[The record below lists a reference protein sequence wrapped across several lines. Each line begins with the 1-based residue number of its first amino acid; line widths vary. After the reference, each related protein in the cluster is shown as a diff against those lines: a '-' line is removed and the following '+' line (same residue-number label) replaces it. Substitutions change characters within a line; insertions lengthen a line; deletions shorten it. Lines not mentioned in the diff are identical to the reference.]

1 MNIYGH
7 DYTCVHGEPPDDCE
21 KCADEELHRSQLR
34 MAERLAAAYG
44 DRLRYLYQEN
54 SGSCSKPRNAGVK
67 IASGELIAFID
78 ADDIMA
84 PVRIAREVAFL
95 TAHPDV
101 WLVFTNYC
109 DFEGDRV
116 SELGHFE
123 SCDQLSRLLSR
134 Q

>member
-1 MNIYGH
+1 
-7 DYTCVHGEPPDDCE
+7 VVDDGST
-21 KCADEELHRSQLR
+21 DRTRELLLSH
-34 MAERLAAAYG
+34 G

-101 WLVFTNYC
+101 GIVFTNYR
-109 DFEGDRV
+109 DF
-116 SELGHFE
+116 
-123 SCDQLSRLLSR
+123 
-134 Q
+134 